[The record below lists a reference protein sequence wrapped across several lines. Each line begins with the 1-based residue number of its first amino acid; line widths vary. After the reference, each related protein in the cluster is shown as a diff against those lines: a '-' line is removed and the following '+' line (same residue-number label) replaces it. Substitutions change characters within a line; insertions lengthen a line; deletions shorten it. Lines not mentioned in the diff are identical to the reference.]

1 MARRW
6 AGGLQPEGQSP
17 PWLLGWQ
24 PWAHALGWPAAGAL
38 DLDRAN
44 AFAAARDC
52 LSGSGQ
58 SLRFVP
64 PQPLSGSPLGYETI
78 IFEQGQVPT
87 RTTGRG
93 GQHDFANA
101 LAWLGF
107 PQLKA
112 RLNVLHVE
120 ALRVGGGSGRRGG
133 LRDRATLFDESG
145 ALVLTDDEALAE
157 RLREFRWS
165 GLFVECRDAWPDRIR
180 VVITGHALIEK
191 LCAPYKSI
199 CAQAMVL
206 HASPATLPDAIDTLA
221 ACALCP
227 AALQSLTPL
236 PIMGIPGWS
245 PANHDPAFYNDPQV
259 FRTGRQR

>member
-1 MARRW
+1 M
-6 AGGLQPEGQSP
+6 QPEDEAP
-17 PWLLGWQ
+17 PWLVGWQ
-24 PWAHALGWPAAGAL
+24 PWAQALGWPAASAL
-38 DLDRAN
+38 DLDQAN
-44 AFAAARDC
+44 ALAAARDC
-52 LSGSGQ
+52 RSGSGQ
-58 SLRFVP
+58 ALRFVP
-64 PQPLSGSPLGYETI
+64 AQTLSGPDLGYETI

-93 GQHDFANA
+93 GRHDFANA
-101 LAWLGF
+101 LAWLSF

-112 RLNVLHVE
+112 RLNALHVE
-120 ALRVGGGSGRRGG
+120 ALQGDNGSGPRGG

-157 RLREFRWS
+157 RLRQFSWP
-165 GLFVECRDAWPDRIR
+165 GLFVECRDAWADRIR

-199 CAQAMVL
+199 CAQALVL
-206 HASPATLPDAIDTLA
+206 PASPATVPDAVDAIA
-221 ACALCP
+221 ARALYP

-236 PIMGIPGWS
+236 PLMGIPGWS
-245 PANHDPAFYNDPQV
+245 PANHDPAFYNDSQV